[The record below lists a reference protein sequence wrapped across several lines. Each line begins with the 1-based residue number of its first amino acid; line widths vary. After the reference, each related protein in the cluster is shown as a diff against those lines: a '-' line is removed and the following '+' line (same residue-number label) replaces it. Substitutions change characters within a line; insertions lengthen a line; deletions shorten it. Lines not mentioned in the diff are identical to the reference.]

1 MTKASKAPD
10 VELFS
15 PGNIDDL
22 ITSIDGKR
30 DQIDVVLDILYD
42 YFTDSE
48 PGEKELT
55 AIQLHFGRI
64 RTLIEMAGD
73 ALAGI
78 TEQVERWN
86 AIAREVRRKHEQ
98 EQKEGATGGD
108 VRS

>member
-1 MTKASKAPD
+1 MKEATKAPD
-10 VELFS
+10 VQLFGS
-15 PGNIDDL
+15 DSIDDL

-30 DQIDVVLDILYD
+30 DQIDVVLDLVYG
-42 YFTDSE
+42 YFAHAE

-55 AIQLHFGRI
+55 AIQWHFGTI
-64 RTLIEMAGD
+64 RTLIEIASD

-98 EQKEGATGGD
+98 GQKEGAA
-108 VRS
+108 VEL

>member
-1 MTKASKAPD
+1 MTEATRTPD
-10 VELFS
+10 VELFGHDS
-15 PGNIDDL
+15 IDDL

-30 DQIDVVLDILYD
+30 DQIDVVLDIVYS
-42 YFTDSE
+42 YFTHTE

-55 AIQLHFGRI
+55 AIQWHFGKI
-64 RTLIEMAGD
+64 RTLIEIASD

-98 EQKEGATGGD
+98 EQKEGAA
-108 VRS
+108 VEL